1 MTKELKALERIGN
14 YQVVT
19 DYEKDE
25 VKTIK
30 ELLPSSYEVVETAL
44 KRLEKI
50 DKRDSVIGIIEEE
63 PLDIVSKKL
72 KALEIIKEML
82 GSDIGYKLNANSRKI
97 LKEIFESLPKE
108 KQDLLKEALL

>member
-30 ELLPSSYEVVETAL
+30 ELLPNSYEVVETAL
-44 KRLEKI
+44 KRLENHEQNEDFNKDVLNYAFLNEQDKI
-50 DKRDSVIGIIEEE
+50 
-63 PLDIVSKKL
+63 KKL
-72 KALEIIKEML
+72 KALEIIKEI
-82 GSDIGYKLNANSRKI
+82 DKNALLQFISVCVKDQD
-97 LKEIFESLPKE
+97 KY
-108 KQDLLKEALL
+108 DLLKEALL